1 MGIQFGVER
10 GLQAPPRPAE
20 KAVEPPFARTASRA
34 GCPMIGMAGIAAFFV
49 VGLVVSIRLLR
60 VWHETHRMP
69 ELLAGLGLLGIGPL
83 GFCVLMVG
91 GTFFR
96 GTPLGHLIGVTGL
109 GIQDLGFVASV
120 LFTWR
125 VFRPSAGWAR
135 ALAVAIGIGLAV
147 SFASFVLV
155 PATKPYPQFHFDIAL
170 KFTTLGW
177 GAFEAL
183 RYWRVARQR
192 VAIGFADPLVSASFL
207 AWGVAL
213 ASAALGF
220 LIIYVAILA
229 LEPGQTLGNGVQ
241 LLLSLCG
248 IVTAIGLYLS
258 LLPPKTY
265 ARHLA
270 ESARQV
276 AAG

>member
-1 MGIQFGVER
+1 MV
-10 GLQAPPRPAE
+10 
-20 KAVEPPFARTASRA
+20 
-34 GCPMIGMAGIAAFFV
+34 GMAGIAAFFV
-49 VGLVVSIRLLR
+49 VGLAVSIRLLG
-60 VWHETHRMP
+60 VWHKTRRMP

-83 GFCVLMVG
+83 GFCVLMAG
-91 GTFFR
+91 ISFFR
-96 GTPLGHLIGVTGL
+96 GTPLAHTIGVAAV

-120 LFTWR
+120 LFTWL
-125 VFRPSAGWAR
+125 VFRPSTRWAQVLAFGISI
-135 ALAVAIGIGLAV
+135 ALALTFAALV
-147 SFASFVLV
+147 SMP
-155 PATKPYPQFHFDIAL
+155 PAHGPSLQFHADVGL
-170 KFTTLGW
+170 KILSLGW
-177 GAFEAL
+177 GALEAL

-213 ASAALGF
+213 ASGALGF
-220 LIIYVAILA
+220 LIIYVAVLS
-229 LEPGQTLGNGVQ
+229 LEPGQALGNGVQ

-258 LLPPKTY
+258 LLPPKSY